1 MPGNTISK
9 AVVALALGKR
19 RYAQQVWL
27 GLALVV
33 GAAWTGY
40 ARRARHGPARLQS
53 LTVRRSCR
61 YASRP
66 GMVGSQKAKAR

>member
-19 RYAQQVWL
+19 RYALQVWL

-40 ARRARHGPARLQS
+40 ALAELVTDPR
-53 LTVRRSCR
+53 
-61 YASRP
+61 
-66 GMVGSQKAKAR
+66 GSSP